1 MRRKKKLT
9 IDLRGLELGDTAGLF
24 RRVSAVLAPPPEL
37 TVSQW
42 ADRYRK
48 LTSVAS
54 AEPGQWNT
62 DRAPYQREIMDAVND
77 PRVTEIVA
85 MTSAQIGKPLAID
98 TPIPTPDG
106 WKTMGEMR
114 PGDVVFGIHG
124 NKILVTG
131 VSPVKNGHP
140 CYLMRF
146 SDGSEIVSDAEH
158 IWYVHSD
165 LLLEN
170 GEYAGTI
177 TTEQIAK
184 TYKYG
189 AKANRNRYAIPVAA
203 PLDLP
208 EKDLPI
214 KPYTLGV
221 WLGDGHSASARIF
234 CHHTDA
240 EHFAREIS
248 KDGYRTK
255 IEDDPA
261 KCSTVRIDPKERNIC
276 PRGHNKDV
284 VGWNGLGC
292 AECGRIM
299 SLNNGRKK
307 RGKEPEKMPEIIKTM
322 PNLLASCGLLH
333 NKHIP
338 SEYLRASIQQRMAL
352 LQGLMDTDGHVTKA
366 GRCEFVTTSEKIA
379 DGFAELL
386 STLGIKYTMA
396 KKQPT
401 TKYKGDVV
409 FGKPAFRFSFL
420 AYSDIEI
427 FRLRRKSIRLHGD
440 IGGRPGETKRRRIVD
455 VVPVESVPV
464 RCIMVDSPN
473 HLFLAGKTMIP
484 THNTE
489 LLLNIIGYYIDY
501 DPAPILALQPT
512 IEMGEAF
519 SKDRIA
525 PMLEASPALR
535 GKVKDPRARDS
546 GNTLRY
552 KAFPGGHLTIAGA
565 NSPASLASRPVRV
578 VLCDEVDRY
587 PASAGTEGD
596 PVNLAKK
603 RTTSFWNRKA
613 VLTSTPTIRGMSRI
627 EAAYEASSRGR
638 WHVPC
643 PDCGHMQFYRWGQLD
658 FDTGMYACEA
668 CGTLNRETAWK
679 AGAGQWVH
687 EDPDNPVRGFHL
699 NEMAS
704 PWRRWSEMIADFR
717 EAKRKASAGNPELL
731 KTWVN
736 TALGE
741 TWEEDGD
748 SIEIDDLEK
757 RREYYNA
764 ELPEGVLVLS
774 AGVDVQDDRLEV
786 EVVGWGAEKESWG
799 IDYKVIYGDPA
810 QDSLWLQL
818 DGHLQRVY
826 RFYDGRALSIGC
838 TCIDSGGHYTDEV
851 YKFCKPREHRRVF
864 AVKGK
869 GGAGVP
875 VVGKASRANRRKVA
889 LFPVG
894 DDMGKELVFS
904 RLRVPHE
911 GPGYCHFP
919 RDAGR
924 GYDAAYFKGLVS
936 EKRVLKYV
944 KGRPKI
950 EWVKTTSGARNE
962 PLDCRKYATA
972 ALEILNPPLAA
983 IAKRTGGGDIH
994 AQQPKQAPSSAA
1006 RSTRKRR
1013 VLGGGVRL

>member
-1 MRRKKKLT
+1 
-9 IDLRGLELGDTAGLF
+9 
-24 RRVSAVLAPPPEL
+24 
-37 TVSQW
+37 
-42 ADRYRK
+42 
-48 LTSVAS
+48 
-54 AEPGQWNT
+54 
-62 DRAPYQREIMDAVND
+62 
-77 PRVTEIVA
+77 
-85 MTSAQIGKPLAID
+85 
-98 TPIPTPDG
+98 
-106 WKTMGEMR
+106 
-114 PGDVVFGIHG
+114 
-124 NKILVTG
+124 
-131 VSPVKNGHP
+131 
-140 CYLMRF
+140 
-146 SDGSEIVSDAEH
+146 
-158 IWYVHSD
+158 
-165 LLLEN
+165 
-170 GEYAGTI
+170 
-177 TTEQIAK
+177 
-184 TYKYG
+184 
-189 AKANRNRYAIPVAA
+189 
-203 PLDLP
+203 
-208 EKDLPI
+208 
-214 KPYTLGV
+214 
-221 WLGDGHSASARIF
+221 
-234 CHHTDA
+234 
-240 EHFAREIS
+240 
-248 KDGYRTK
+248 
-255 IEDDPA
+255 
-261 KCSTVRIDPKERNIC
+261 
-276 PRGHNKDV
+276 
-284 VGWNGLGC
+284 
-292 AECGRIM
+292 
-299 SLNNGRKK
+299 
-307 RGKEPEKMPEIIKTM
+307 
-322 PNLLASCGLLH
+322 
-333 NKHIP
+333 
-338 SEYLRASIQQRMAL
+338 
-352 LQGLMDTDGHVTKA
+352 
-366 GRCEFVTTSEKIA
+366 
-379 DGFAELL
+379 
-386 STLGIKYTMA
+386 
-396 KKQPT
+396 
-401 TKYKGDVV
+401 
-409 FGKPAFRFSFL
+409 
-420 AYSDIEI
+420 
-427 FRLRRKSIRLHGD
+427 
-440 IGGRPGETKRRRIVD
+440 
-455 VVPVESVPV
+455 
-464 RCIMVDSPN
+464 MV
-473 HLFLAGKTMIP
+473 P
-484 THNTE
+484 THNT
-489 LLLNIIGYYIDY
+489 
-501 DPAPILALQPT
+501 
-512 IEMGEAF
+512 
-519 SKDRIA
+519 
-525 PMLEASPALR
+525 
-535 GKVKDPRARDS
+535 
-546 GNTLRY
+546 
-552 KAFPGGHLTIAGA
+552 FPGGHLTIAGA

-603 RTTSFWNRKA
+603 RTTSFWNRKS

-774 AGVDVQDDRLEV
+774 AGVDVQDDRIEL

-799 IDYKVIYGDPA
+799 IDYKVLYGDPA

-826 RFYDGRALSIGC
+826 QFDDGRALSIGC

-983 IAKRTGGGDIH
+983 IAKRSGGGDIH
-994 AQQPKQAPSSAA
+994 AQQPRQAPASATRPA
-1006 RSTRKRR
+1006 RKRR
-1013 VLGGGVRL
+1013 VLGGGVRV